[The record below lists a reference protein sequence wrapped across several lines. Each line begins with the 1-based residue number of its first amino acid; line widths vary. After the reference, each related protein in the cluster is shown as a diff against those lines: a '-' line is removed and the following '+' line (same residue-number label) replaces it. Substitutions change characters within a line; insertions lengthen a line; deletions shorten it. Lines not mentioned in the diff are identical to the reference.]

1 VQIDTDHPEAFRIV
15 SDIAHI
21 TSEVLPD
28 IKEPEWGRL
37 IVQPNFEVIAFA
49 PVSEALLIQLD
60 RFAEPI
66 RLEQI
71 AQYRLNKASVTRAV
85 QSGLQSESI
94 VRILEQAAG
103 DAIPQN
109 VQYSLIEWERQA
121 RRIELWSGV
130 TLLEVDD
137 ASVLDQL
144 LVSPETCDHFGRRLG
159 PLLVEVLT
167 DQLPVVQELLW
178 QKDYLP
184 ALVLAPMYDNLLEN
198 GHLPSCEPQWRL
210 LQNGLLQPCHTALN
224 LYLVAEVEKITDLDK
239 ETGWRKITP
248 GSMQQACN
256 SSLPL
261 EHIVRFLQHYCEGG
275 VPASFLIRL
284 KMWGD
289 GYGQQT
295 GIGVEQLPLL
305 RLSHQALQ
313 DIRADED
320 IGPLLASEVP
330 SDTRL
335 VRIPPDALGRV
346 LELLEDRGF
355 HME

>member
-1 VQIDTDHPEAFRIV
+1 
-15 SDIAHI
+15 
-21 TSEVLPD
+21 VLPD

-49 PVSEALLIQLD
+49 PVSEALLIKLD

-85 QSGLQSESI
+85 QTGLQSESI
-94 VRILEQAAG
+94 LRILEQASG
-103 DAIPQN
+103 GAIPQN
-109 VQYSLIEWERQA
+109 VQYSLVEWERQA

-137 ASVLDQL
+137 AGVLDQL
-144 LVSPETCDHFGRRLG
+144 LVSPDTCNLFGRRLG
-159 PLLVEVLT
+159 PLLVEVVT

-184 ALVLAPMYDNLLEN
+184 AFVSAPMYDNLLEN
-198 GHLPSCEPQWRL
+198 GRLPSGEPQWRL

-239 ETGWRKITP
+239 GTGWRKITP
-248 GSMQQACN
+248 ESIQQARN
-256 SSLPL
+256 SSLLL
-261 EHIVRFLQHYCEGG
+261 ENIVRFLQHYCEGG

-295 GIGVEQLPLL
+295 GIGVEQEPLL
-305 RLSHQALQ
+305 RLSHQVLEDLQ
-313 DIRADED
+313 ADED

-330 SDTRL
+330 SETRL
-335 VRIPPDALGRV
+335 VRVPFEVLDRV
-346 LELLEDRGF
+346 LELLKDRGF
-355 HME
+355 TLE